1 MKIISI
7 RKGLNLPITGEPDQE
22 KIKELKTKKVALLG
36 ADYIGMKPT
45 MAVAKGDTVKKGQ
58 LLFTDKKM
66 NEVKFTSPASGKVVA
81 INRGERRVFESVVI
95 EVSGEDEETFT
106 SYAPSDLDNI
116 SEEKVKPQ
124 LIDSG
129 LWTSL
134 RARPYSK
141 VANPADRPKS
151 IFINVSDSNPL
162 AVDPSLFVRAHIEA
176 FKAGVKAIS
185 ALTDQVFV
193 CGNDET
199 VNLVYAGNVS
209 PKVQLA
215 QFLGPHPSGLV
226 GTHIHFLDPVNESKT
241 VWHIN
246 YADVVSVGYLFLTGK
261 IFTERLISLAGP
273 AVKEPMLIKTTL
285 GADVNEIV
293 GDNKADVENRI
304 ISGSVFSGNAI
315 KDSTAFL
322 GRYHNQ
328 ISILA
333 ENKERVFLGWQTP
346 GFDSFSTKRT
356 FLSKLN
362 PLKKFAFTT
371 NTNGS
376 PRAMV
381 PIGMYENV
389 MPLDILPAHLLRALV
404 VKDTESA
411 VNLGAIELD
420 EEDVALCTFV
430 CPGKTDYGPILR
442 ENLVLIEKGE

>member
-1 MKIISI
+1 MKRISI

-66 NEVKFTSPASGKVVA
+66 NGVKFTSPAPGKVAA

-106 SYAPSDLDNI
+106 SYDASDLDNI
-116 SEEKVKPQ
+116 SEEKAKFQ

-162 AVDPSLFVRAHIEA
+162 AVNPSLFVRANIDA
-176 FKAGVKAIS
+176 FKAGVKSIS

-199 VNLVYAGNVS
+199 VNLIYSGNVS
-209 PKVQLA
+209 PKVELT

-226 GTHIHFLDPVNESKT
+226 GTHIHFLDPVSENKT

-293 GDNKADVENRI
+293 GDNKADGENRI
-304 ISGSVFSGNAI
+304 ISGSVFNGNAI

-333 ENKERVFLGWQTP
+333 ENRERVFLGWQTP

-362 PLKKFAFTT
+362 P
-371 NTNGS
+371 
-376 PRAMV
+376 
-381 PIGMYENV
+381 
-389 MPLDILPAHLLRALV
+389 
-404 VKDTESA
+404 
-411 VNLGAIELD
+411 
-420 EEDVALCTFV
+420 
-430 CPGKTDYGPILR
+430 
-442 ENLVLIEKGE
+442 